1 MDKSQPCDATMSIA
15 GIHYSM
21 CLHTAL
27 CVWVRACV
35 RVCLWLRGRGV
46 HIMTGDFFSG
56 G

>member
-35 RVCLWLRGRGV
+35 FVVEGE
-46 HIMTGDFFSG
+46 G
-56 G
+56 GPHNDRRLF